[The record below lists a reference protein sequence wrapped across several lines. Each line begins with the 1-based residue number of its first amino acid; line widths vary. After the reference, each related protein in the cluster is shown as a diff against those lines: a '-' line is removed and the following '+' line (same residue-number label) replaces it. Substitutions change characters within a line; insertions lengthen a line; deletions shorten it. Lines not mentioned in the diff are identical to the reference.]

1 VTSRSVAG
9 VKRNGATSSNGGASR
24 DGTMS
29 VAPLS
34 EGTTSIG
41 EANDGR
47 IVTIG
52 RTIGAATT
60 IVGAEAS
67 ATITIGMMTGTTIP
81 GSTMTGATS
90 TSTSGSLISTA
101 IAGWVCRSSMTSGR
115 ATTH

>member
-1 VTSRSVAG
+1 MSVG
-9 VKRNGATSSNGGASR
+9 PLS
-24 DGTMS
+24 DGTS
-29 VAPLS
+29 
-34 EGTTSIG
+34 TG

-47 IVTIG
+47 IVTGG

-81 GSTMTGATS
+81 GSTMTGATG
-90 TSTSGSLISTA
+90 TSTSGSLIST
-101 IAGWVCRSSMTSGR
+101 IAGWVCRSSMTRGR

>member
-1 VTSRSVAG
+1 MSVG
-9 VKRNGATSSNGGASR
+9 PLS
-24 DGTMS
+24 DGTS
-29 VAPLS
+29 
-34 EGTTSIG
+34 TG

-67 ATITIGMMTGTTIP
+67 ATIAIGMMTGTTIP

>member
-1 VTSRSVAG
+1 
-9 VKRNGATSSNGGASR
+9 
-24 DGTMS
+24 MS
-29 VAPLS
+29 VGPLS
-34 EGTTSIG
+34 DGIG

-47 IVTIG
+47 IVTGG

-101 IAGWVCRSSMTSGR
+101 IAGGSSMTSGR